1 MLQTTS
7 ALVLARGSPQVC
19 LFRLNCCKMAEVM
32 HVKYENGKVER
43 IFLPQTV
50 SDEFG
55 VCTRL
60 MWNTKKCFDKT
71 CHLHGLIGMCP
82 PASLYR
88 YPRRET
94 VQFPDLEEATDGTY
108 VVPQWRT
115 VA

>member
-60 MWNTKKCFDKT
+60 MWNTQKCLNKT
-71 CHLHGLIGMCP
+71 KVRFQKP
-82 PASLYR
+82 PPEMPPPRKQEWQDEYVGRIVPPPSYRKCKWSL
-88 YPRRET
+88 
-94 VQFPDLEEATDGTY
+94 
-108 VVPQWRT
+108 
-115 VA
+115 